1 MKEIWIFFLIALC
14 NWKHLMAQ
22 RQQPTWERGFSDQ
35 YVSQNT
41 LGQAAFGY
49 NEDHTTGGS
58 FRRETTD
65 RFGNKMGSYG
75 LRVGDGRV
83 RIVNYVADRNGFR
96 ADVTSNEPGVASQKS
111 NGYLSVTK
119 KSIYG
124 VLVPGF
130 RYNSHP
136 PHLVFG
142 EAEQVYEDHH
152 LPATFREEEIFPA
165 AAQNVM
171 DKEDKV
177 EDDGTGFEQN
187 FPEDDGLSENQK
199 PSSVEKRISDNS
211 QNVYINANNMPQDS
225 ATGSGGETTS
235 GEFISS
241 EEKGQSSEI
250 KDENVTS
257 TSSAMLSR
265 RLSTDYH
272 TESDT
277 GSKRVDVTLN
287 DRKAFGAEDL
297 ETQIFEKSEI
307 SHALESQTET
317 SNTTVTSKEIS

>member
-1 MKEIWIFFLIALC
+1 
-14 NWKHLMAQ
+14 MAQ

-111 NGYLSVTK
+111 NGYLTVTK

-142 EAEQVYEDHH
+142 EAEQVYDDH
-152 LPATFREEEIFPA
+152 LPATFREEEIYPA

-171 DKEDKV
+171 DKKDKV
-177 EDDGTGFEQN
+177 EDDGNGTGFDQN
-187 FPEDDGLSENQK
+187 FTEDDGLSENQK
-199 PSSVEKRISDNS
+199 HSSVEKTVSDSN
-211 QNVYINANNMPQDS
+211 QNMFINANNMPQDS
-225 ATGSGGETTS
+225 ATGSEKIEATS
-235 GEFISS
+235 SEFISS
-241 EEKGQSSEI
+241 EEMGQSSQS
-250 KDENVTS
+250 KDDNITS

-265 RLSTDYH
+265 RLSTDYQS
-272 TESDT
+272 ESNT
-277 GSKRVDVTLN
+277 GSKHVDVTLD
-287 DRKAFGAEDL
+287 DRKTFGTEDL
-297 ETQIFEKSEI
+297 ETQISEKSEI
-307 SHALESQTET
+307 SHALESQTEI